1 MSALRCIDDVAST
14 PHTFVGVR
22 FRHVMYQV
30 PGGCP
35 DDCRQQTSAAR
46 RTTCVLDLWRRH
58 LRENFWLSC
67 LDPRTPSWKNH
78 LVWNILQTQDW
89 SGPMTSGSVSQNRQD
104 EVHRYVRSISFCG
117 PGTGWEV
124 SFGFDLLIIG
134 EPSWACVNTFGWCVH
149 GTYSLRYEY
158 RVQPSRQFKSEL
170 TWWWQRKDLKSE
182 NEIEI
187 R

>member
-1 MSALRCIDDVAST
+1 MSCTR
-14 PHTFVGVR
+14 
-22 FRHVMYQV
+22 YQV
-30 PGGCP
+30 DVQMTVSSKPAQRDGQLVSWIY
-35 DDCRQQTSAAR
+35 DVDTSAKIFDFRVLIHGR
-46 RTTCVLDLWRRH
+46 R
-58 LRENFWLSC
+58 RE
-67 LDPRTPSWKNH
+67 NH

-158 RVQPSRQFKSEL
+158 RVQPSRQFESEL